1 MICKL
6 MDKYQTLSNAEKQS
20 SHRRMEHSQSSQPP
34 AGVSWQDKENNY
46 ELVELEINKNFKK
59 TDVWT
64 RTCRRDCKTE
74 GRRKTSPGTIYPA
87 LKSLRQRG
95 FISSDEKEGKTI
107 VYTLTE
113 RGKNAEIL
121 FHIWN
126 IDIETYNLWVTKLT
140 CPCNILQSYY

>member
-1 MICKL
+1 
-6 MDKYQTLSNAEKQS
+6 MDKNLQTRLQE
-20 SHRRMEHSQSSQPP
+20 
-34 AGVSWQDKENNY
+34 
-46 ELVELEINKNFKK
+46 
-59 TDVWT
+59 
-64 RTCRRDCKTE
+64 E

-121 FHIWN
+121 FHI
-126 IDIETYNLWVTKLT
+126 
-140 CPCNILQSYY
+140 